1 MFLIYSY
8 LVKMP
13 IDHCL
18 LFIYVSLYNVYR
30 VSIEYLHGFIS
41 FKIII

>member
-18 LFIYVSLYNVYR
+18 MFIYGSLYNVCS
-30 VSIEYLHGFIS
+30 VSIEYMDLFRL
-41 FKIII
+41 KL